1 MWSKLKAFKNSVP
14 VLRSVWGPKTIKRR
28 LKIIYREFCKTHSKK
43 RYKDILFEESFGY
56 KIDWNHPRDL
66 NEVINSLS
74 LKQESSVWPKLA
86 DKYLVRQYVKEKGLE
101 HILIPIYGVWET
113 VDNIDFSIL
122 PENFVIK
129 TNCSSGDTLII
140 QGGADEHTKDMIKS
154 KLLSSLSTYKQLFT
168 NTAEYHYL
176 AISPKIIAE
185 QLLSKPEEIVDYK
198 IWCFHGEPFGIFTV
212 KDRHTQTHSAK
223 YAFYD
228 VNWREHP
235 EWLSE
240 SHRNDTAIQKPTRLG
255 DMLSYARCLSQGFSQ
270 VRVDFY
276 EVHGKVFFGEMTFTS
291 ACGRMDYL
299 SSEVLVLM
307 GRLALS

>member
-28 LKIIYREFCKTHSKK
+28 LKIIYRELCKTHSKK

-66 NEVINSLS
+66 NEVINYLS
-74 LKQESSVWPKLA
+74 LKKESSVWSKLA

-140 QGGADEHTKDMIKS
+140 QGG
-154 KLLSSLSTYKQLFT
+154 
-168 NTAEYHYL
+168 
-176 AISPKIIAE
+176 
-185 QLLSKPEEIVDYK
+185 
-198 IWCFHGEPFGIFTV
+198 
-212 KDRHTQTHSAK
+212 
-223 YAFYD
+223 
-228 VNWREHP
+228 
-235 EWLSE
+235 
-240 SHRNDTAIQKPTRLG
+240 
-255 DMLSYARCLSQGFSQ
+255 
-270 VRVDFY
+270 
-276 EVHGKVFFGEMTFTS
+276 
-291 ACGRMDYL
+291 GR
-299 SSEVLVLM
+299 
-307 GRLALS
+307 